1 MNSVEGGSLF
11 LKSFT
16 ESCVQEAI
24 RQEGLTKYNERVS
37 RIKRV
42 PDILLDVILTPLKIL
57 QELLRI
63 VYSVIAWFSRV
74 ITLVF
79 VISVGFSV
87 LIPVFAI
94 LWFIAI
100 YMYHNLHFETCS
112 LDLNKDSNEFFAHT
126 FKIIV
131 IETMKP
137 WLNSE
142 PVHNLHDY
150 TMTYY
155 RERNTN
161 KQNENN
167 AMMMSVIKPVGPT
180 GPIGFPGFQGSAGT
194 CGG

>member
-1 MNSVEGGSLF
+1 MNSREGGSLF

-16 ESCVQEAI
+16 ESCVKEAI
-24 RQEGLTKYNERVS
+24 RQETLTKYNDRIS

-42 PDILLDVILTPLKIL
+42 PDILLDIILTPLKIL

-63 VYSVIAWFSRV
+63 VYSVIAWFSHV
-74 ITLVF
+74 IALVF

-87 LIPVFAI
+87 LIAVFAI

-100 YMYHNLHFETCS
+100 CMYHNLHFETCS
-112 LDLNKDSNEFFAHT
+112 LDLNKDSNEFSAHT

-131 IETMKP
+131 IEVMKP
-137 WLNSE
+137 LVNSE
-142 PVHNLHDY
+142 LVRNLHDY

-161 KQNENN
+161 KKETSQIQ
-167 AMMMSVIKPVGPT
+167 STHGPPGPVGPF
-180 GPIGFPGFQGSAGT
+180 GAPGCVGRECAG
-194 CGG
+194 